1 MSRGDRKGRWARLMA
16 RLSPWMHW
24 MPLMLM
30 GVVLVSSL
38 TAAALVSRLTHEQ
51 QQARFAREITAHTSA
66 LRGRIND
73 FGKLLV
79 ASRAFWL
86 SQAEP
91 PTPQRFRSFTAGL
104 DLSERYPDVQA
115 LGFVRWSET
124 RVTPA
129 RLSPSSRSPLE
140 NSAADVGIP
149 IFPAQT
155 SQPYR
160 TPIQFIAPPSA
171 VNLRA
176 LGFDMYSEPL
186 RRAAMDAGRT
196 SNSMHATYPLQ
207 LVQGG
212 EDGLPQNGFLLMLP
226 VWRAPDGSAA
236 EPRRGQLIGFVYLA
250 VRSAEFVHSLD
261 ESYGRDRPTSSI
273 LLAGR
278 PLLGAEGTGQS
289 QVGQSQVGRSLLG
302 QSLLEPLNAPE
313 LVKQPPLQ
321 LAGQTW
327 QVSYAPPATFA
338 SEPLNWLS
346 PLLAL
351 LGLVASGVAFLI
363 SRAQVVAR
371 ESAEATTRELSDLER
386 RQQQA
391 RAEFEAIFQAMQDAA
406 AFTDDQGRVR
416 LVNRAMTEQFRT
428 PVSELVGRP
437 LTMLHVDR
445 RLDDRAS
452 FQAITTP
459 YQRSD
464 GTRFYGEAQRN
475 EVFGPGHRLLGHLEV
490 VRDVSERVSADQA
503 VRDEERR
510 SRAILDTI
518 PHMLWVS
525 SPQGD
530 TTYVN
535 TQHRDRLGGLGVR
548 SRLDPADVPT
558 YDQMWKEAYVHL
570 SSAQSTV
577 QIGVGPEGDRQCRWF
592 EVRVAPLLDESGQ
605 VREWVASAT
614 DIHDRVL
621 AERDAQ
627 TNEARYRGVVEGMP
641 QIVWL
646 ADAQGQTTYFNRRW
660 KEYVGEQ
667 RSADLIAAL
676 HPDDRDEYQ
685 LRWSQAL
692 SSGRPFEAEHRL
704 RSERGEYRTFVTRGL
719 PIWRGEGRVLE
730 WVGTT
735 TDVDDS
741 VYAENAARLLAD
753 VTEALVVRASDP
765 LAVRRERYEAVLGL
779 LTSRLM
785 EAAAIWTVPRL
796 QAGETLPGAD
806 EHVVEL
812 ASCAANPNWRL
823 LHIVKVVR
831 RLAYRV
837 AVTREPE
844 YVLTHPLLH
853 AVEVSGGLVQPL
865 IGLDG
870 TLHGVLGVAHRHPL
884 HDRDHELILEL
895 ASRLTTALENDALR
909 EQAARAQQE
918 LRQLNQSLEERV
930 QRRTLELEDANREL
944 EAFSYSV
951 SHDLRTP
958 LRHIVGFGDLLRKD
972 SAEVLPPKSQRYLGV
987 ITDAAGRMSGLIDSL
1002 LEFSRMGRQ
1011 PLRLVPVNLD
1021 ELVGRVW
1028 QTLEPDRQGREVQLT
1043 LQPLPQ
1049 VPGDP
1054 ALLELVFQNLLS
1066 NALKYSRT
1074 RDVARIEVTAVQE
1087 GEVARISVTDNG
1099 VGFDPKYSDK
1109 LFGVFQ
1115 RLHRAEEFD
1124 GIGIGL
1130 ANVRRIV
1137 SRHGGQV
1144 SGSSVPG
1151 EGATFTV
1158 VLPLRQAGES

>member
-1 MSRGDRKGRWARLMA
+1 MSGRVSEDRKGGWARLMA

-66 LRGRIND
+66 LRGRVD
-73 FGKLLV
+73 GFGKLLV
-79 ASRAFWL
+79 ATRAFWL

-91 PTPQRFRSFTAGL
+91 PTPPRFRAFTAGL
-104 DLSERYPDVQA
+104 DLGERYPDVQA
-115 LGFVRWSET
+115 LGFVRWSESS
-124 RVTPA
+124 VTPA
-129 RLSPSSRSPLE
+129 RLSPSSRSPVE
-140 NSAADVGIP
+140 NGVADVGIP

-160 TPIQFIAPPSA
+160 ALIQFIAPPTA

-186 RRAAMDAGRT
+186 RRAAMEAGRT
-196 SNSMHATYPLQ
+196 HQGMHATYPLR

-212 EDGLPQNGFLLMLP
+212 ENGTAQSGFLLMLP
-226 VWRAPDGSAA
+226 VWQATEGRAATPQ
-236 EPRRGQLIGFVYLA
+236 GQLLGFVYLA
-250 VRSAEFVHSLD
+250 IRSAEFVRSLD
-261 ESYGRDRPTSSI
+261 QSYGLDRPTSRI

-278 PLLGAEGTGQS
+278 PLLGTENTGQS
-289 QVGQSQVGRSLLG
+289 MLETSLLG
-302 QSLLEPLNAPE
+302 PVSPPG
-313 LVKQPPLQ
+313 LVTQPPLQ

-338 SEPLNWLS
+338 TEPLNWLS

-428 PVSELVGRP
+428 PASELVGRP
-437 LTMLHVDR
+437 LTLLHVDR

-452 FQAITTP
+452 FRAITTP

-525 SPQGD
+525 SPQGE

-558 YDQMWKEAYVHL
+558 YDQMWKEAYIHL

-577 QIGVGPEGDRQCRWF
+577 QIGVGPDGKQRRWF

-667 RSADLIAAL
+667 DGADLIAAL
-676 HPDDRDEYQ
+676 HPDDRAEYR

-692 SSGRPFEAEHRL
+692 SSGHPFEAEHRL

-719 PIWRGEGRVLE
+719 PIWRGQDRVLE

-765 LAVRRERYEAVLGL
+765 LAVHRERYEAVLGL

-796 QAGETLPGAD
+796 QAGETPPGAD

-812 ASCAANPNWRL
+812 ASCAVNPNWRL
-823 LHIVKVVR
+823 LHIVRVVQ
-831 RLAYRV
+831 RLAYRA

-853 AVEVSGGLVQPL
+853 AVEVSGGLLQPL
-865 IGLDG
+865 VGLDG

-930 QRRTLELEDANREL
+930 QRRTLELEEANREL

-972 SAEVLPPKSQRYLGV
+972 SAEVLSPKSQRYLGV

-1021 ELVGRVW
+1021 ELVARVW

-1074 RDVARIEVTAVQE
+1074 R
-1087 GEVARISVTDNG
+1087 EVARIVVAAAEEDGAARITVTDNG

>member
-1 MSRGDRKGRWARLMA
+1 MSGFNRRQESRARLRA
-16 RLSPWMHW
+16 HFLPWAHW
-24 MPLMLM
+24 LPVLIL
-30 GVVLVSSL
+30 GVILLSSL
-38 TAAALVSRLTHEQ
+38 TAAGLVSRLTHEQ

-79 ASRAFWL
+79 ATRAFWL
-86 SQAEP
+86 SQADP
-91 PTPQRFRSFTAGL
+91 PTPSRFRSFSAGL
-104 DLSERYPDVQA
+104 DLGERYSDVQA

-124 RVTPA
+124 RLTPP
-129 RLSPSSRSPLE
+129 RLSPSSLSPLRP
-140 NSAADVGIP
+140 DVPDGGIA
-149 IFPAQT
+149 IFPLQT
-155 SQPYR
+155 KQPYR
-160 TPIQFIAPPSA
+160 APIQFIAPPNA

-186 RRAAMDAGRT
+186 RRAAMDSGRL
-196 SNSMHATYPLQ
+196 SSEMHATYPLH

-212 EDGLPQNGFLLMLP
+212 VNGTPQSGFLLFMP
-226 VWRAPDGSAA
+226 VWRAADGSAA
-236 EPRRGQLIGFVYLA
+236 QPGQGQLLGFVYLA
-250 VRSAEFVHSLD
+250 IRSAEFVQSLD
-261 ESYGRDRPTSSI
+261 ESYGHDRPTSRI

-278 PLLGAEGTGQS
+278 PLLGEEGLS
-289 QVGQSQVGRSLLG
+289 
-302 QSLLEPLNAPE
+302 PAAPG
-313 LVKQPPLQ
+313 LVAQPPLQ

-351 LGLVASGVAFLI
+351 LGLVASGGAFLI

-371 ESAEATTRELSDLER
+371 ESAEAANRELSELER

-391 RAEFEAIFQAMQDAA
+391 RAEFEAIFHAMQDAA

-416 LVNRAMTEQFRT
+416 LVNRAMAEQFRT
-428 PVSELVGRP
+428 PANELVGHP

-452 FQAITTP
+452 FQSITTP

-464 GTRFYGEAQRN
+464 GSRFYGEAQRN
-475 EVFGPGHRLLGHLEV
+475 EVLGPQNRLLGHLEV
-490 VRDVSERVSADQA
+490 VRDVSERVAADQA
-503 VRDEERR
+503 LRDEERR

-525 SPQGD
+525 GPQGEI
-530 TTYVN
+530 TYVN
-535 TQHRDRLGGLGVR
+535 TQHREQLGELGVR
-548 SRLDPADVPT
+548 SRLDPADVPA
-558 YDQMWKEAYVHL
+558 YDLMWHEAYIHL
-570 SSAQSTV
+570 STARSTV
-577 QIGVGPEGDRQCRWF
+577 QIRVGPDGEERRWF
-592 EVRVAPLLDESGQ
+592 EVRVAPLLDEDGQ
-605 VREWVASAT
+605 AREWVASAT
-614 DIHDRVL
+614 DIHDRLL

-646 ADAQGQTTYFNRRW
+646 ADPQGQATYFNRRW
-660 KEYVGEQ
+660 EEYVGPQ
-667 RSADLIAAL
+667 AGTDLIAAL
-676 HPDDRDEYQ
+676 HPDDREDYR
-685 LRWSQAL
+685 LRWAQAI

-704 RSERGEYRTFVTRGL
+704 RNELGEYRTFVTRGL
-719 PIWRGEGRVLE
+719 PIRGSQGEVLE

-753 VTEALVVRASDP
+753 VTEALVVRAGDP
-765 LAVRRERYEAVLGL
+765 LAQRRERYEAVLEL
-779 LTSRLM
+779 VMSRLM
-785 EAAAIWTVPRL
+785 EAGTIWTLARP
-796 QAGETLPGAD
+796 GEEPSPDGVELT
-806 EHVVEL
+806 EL
-812 ASCAANPNWRL
+812 ASCASNPDWRL
-823 LHIVKVVR
+823 PHIVQTVR
-831 RLAYRV
+831 VLAQRV
-837 AVTREPE
+837 AQTREPE

-853 AVEVSGGLVQPL
+853 AVEVSGGVLQPL
-865 IGLDG
+865 VGMDG
-870 TLHGVLGVAHRHPL
+870 TVHGVLGLAHRHPL
-884 HDRDHELILEL
+884 HDRDHELIFEI
-895 ASRLTTALENDALR
+895 ASRLTTALENDTLR
-909 EQAARAQQE
+909 EQATDAQHE

-930 QRRTLELEDANREL
+930 QRRILELEEANREL

-972 SAEVLPPKSQRYLGV
+972 SAEALSPKSQRYLGV

-1011 PLRLVPVNLD
+1011 PLRLVPVDLT
-1021 ELVGRVW
+1021 ELVERVW
-1028 QTLEPDRQGREVQLT
+1028 QNLEPDRQGREVRLT
-1043 LQPLPQ
+1043 LRPLPQ

-1074 RDVARIEVTAVQE
+1074 REVAQVTVAASEDGGAARIT
-1087 GEVARISVTDNG
+1087 VTDNG
-1099 VGFDPKYSDK
+1099 VGFDPKYTDK

-1137 SRHGGQV
+1137 TRHGGQV

-1158 VLPLRQAGES
+1158 VLPLRQEQES